1 MEKKD
6 PLIES
11 SINILNSLQQ
21 YKNNVTELNNEI
33 QDQQKDKKILEE
45 SIEMMENELSK
56 KKNVTEE
63 LHKKRE
69 RIFNFIANI
78 EEYKNKISS
87 EYGNL
92 LASIKNEGDVFK

>member
-45 SIEMMENELSK
+45 SIEMMENELTK
-56 KKNVTEE
+56 KKKCNGRAT
-63 LHKKRE
+63 
-69 RIFNFIANI
+69 
-78 EEYKNKISS
+78 
-87 EYGNL
+87 
-92 LASIKNEGDVFK
+92 